1 VLFAASAVLSLALT
15 PLVARVAWRLGAVDL
30 PAARKL
36 HRAPVPRLGG
46 VAVALAAALTT
57 AGSMAAD
64 LFLGTPLAV
73 DLRVWAALLIG
84 GGCVLAVGIR
94 DDVRPV
100 APLTKLAAEIAAAA
114 AVVLMGVR
122 VENVTLFGTTS
133 WLGPLTIPVTLAW
146 IVLLTNAFN
155 LMDGLDGLATGLA
168 IIAAL
173 TSGTLLIARGD
184 TQGALVMAVLLGA
197 LCGFLPYNVGPAT
210 IFLGDSGSLLVGYA
224 LAVTAITGV
233 QKSATTLTVAVPLL
247 IFALPIAE
255 TVMSAAR
262 RFLTPTAAASGRP
275 LSDVGRRLHHVLE
288 ADRAHIHH
296 RLLDRGLSQRSVVL
310 LLYAVSGLLSL
321 LALAT
326 ATLP

>member
-1 VLFAASAVLSLALT
+1 MLFAASAILSLALT
-15 PLVARVAWRLGAVDL
+15 PLVARLAWRLGAVDL

-46 VAVALAAALTT
+46 VAVAVAAMLTT
-57 AGSMAAD
+57 AGSMVVD
-64 LFLGTPLAV
+64 LFLGRPPAV
-73 DLRVWAALLIG
+73 DLRTWAALLIG

-100 APLTKLAAEIAAAA
+100 APLVKLGVQIVAAL
-114 AVVLMGVR
+114 AVVVIGVR
-122 VENVTLFGTTS
+122 VENITLFGTTS
-133 WLGPLTIPVTLAW
+133 WLGALAIPVTVAW
-146 IVLLTNAFN
+146 VVLLTNAFN

-168 IIAAL
+168 IIAAI
-173 TSGTLLIARGD
+173 TSGTLLILRGD
-184 TQGALVMAVLLGA
+184 TQGAMAIAVLLGA

-233 QKSATTLTVAVPLL
+233 QKSATSLAVAVPLL

-262 RFLTPTAAASGRP
+262 RLLTPTVAASGRP
-275 LSDVGRRLHHVLE
+275 LTDVGRRLHHVLE

-296 RLLDRGLSQRSVVL
+296 RLLDRGLSQRNVVL
-310 LLYAVSGLLSL
+310 LLYAVSVFLSL